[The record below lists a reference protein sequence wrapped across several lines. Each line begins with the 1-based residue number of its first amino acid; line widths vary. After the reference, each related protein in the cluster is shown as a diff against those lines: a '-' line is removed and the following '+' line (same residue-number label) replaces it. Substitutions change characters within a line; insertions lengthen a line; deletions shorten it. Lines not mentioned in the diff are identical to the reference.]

1 MIQPNELRIKNIIKN
16 PRYFKEWGQHLYQT
30 VECICG
36 KDIST
41 NKDDWDADYL
51 EPVELTPDILEAAG
65 FKYNQLTENYEIF
78 IDFEGL
84 IALNKYDYSIFI
96 GADNEDRGYTGRTS
110 TACKYLHQLQNLY
123 RCLTGEELQIE
134 LTKLNKEK

>member
-1 MIQPNELRIKNIIKN
+1 MIQPNELRIGDIF
-16 PRYFKEWGQHLYQT
+16 YFKGELTAITYAYLYEFVKGNVHL
-30 VECICG
+30 V
-36 KDIST
+36 
-41 NKDDWDADYL
+41 
-51 EPVELTPDILEAAG
+51 PVELTPDILEAAG

-123 RCLTGEELQIE
+123 YCLTGEELQID
-134 LTKLNKEK
+134 LTKLNK